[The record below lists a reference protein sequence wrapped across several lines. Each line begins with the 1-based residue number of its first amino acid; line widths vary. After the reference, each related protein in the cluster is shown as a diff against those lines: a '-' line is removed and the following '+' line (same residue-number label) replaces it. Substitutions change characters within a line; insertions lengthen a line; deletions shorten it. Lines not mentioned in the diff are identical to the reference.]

1 MIRLNRNK
9 DFDLEKFECDLG
21 IHDMRPEIDSEV
33 PEGLKRLVG
42 RNICMKGGGVSY
54 VETGLP
60 EWVKDS
66 VKDIFV
72 GDDPENPS
80 SSSITGQY
88 NEAMDA
94 IADGDASKIVAGLDD
109 SQKLALSG
117 AEADAAQK
125 IAGTGIYDDRDMVS
139 RDLQNLMGTQLG
151 QASMGGA
158 LGSARSQ
165 RAMQGALADKA
176 DEWNVNRRKVV
187 GEGLDQL
194 GTAGTTRRDFAQQ
207 ELDAA
212 DTAAKRYFGY
222 LHGTGTGTTSTT
234 SGGK

>member
-1 MIRLNRNK
+1 MIRLNRKK
-9 DFDLEKFECDLG
+9 DLDLDFECDLG

-54 VETGLP
+54 VESGVP
-60 EWVKDS
+60 DWAMES
-66 VKDIFV
+66 VKKVF
-72 GDDPENPS
+72 GDVDQRYDDQTEKIDS
-80 SSSITGQY
+80 
-88 NEAMDA
+88 
-94 IADGDASKIVAGLDD
+94 GDTSGIVAPLDT
-109 SQKLALSG
+109 SQELSLAGSEL
-117 AEADAAQK
+117 DAAAK

-151 QASMGGA
+151 EASMGGA

-165 RAMQGALADKA
+165 RSMQGALADKA

-194 GTAGTTRRDFAQQ
+194 GTAGTTRRDYAQQ
-207 ELDAA
+207 QLDAA

-222 LHGTGTGTTSTT
+222 LHGTGTGTTTT
-234 SGGK
+234 SSGGK